1 MEDLKSPHIIFR
13 DLPQSRKRQIFPKH
27 IKTKV
32 IEELDK
38 LNSIP
43 LKTQEWKNIYWKDTP
58 TGIPLTIDL
67 PRMDMAYKCDI
78 GDFHKD
84 VIYYDEERIKNE
96 NIQII
101 NESCVVTH
109 KGEIVCLYI
118 NEKTDEAITK
128 ATEKLRQLGKQMETH
143 YPVKKNTFYSGFRLG
158 AKTPEAKQ
166 KAHEYKQSRMAI
178 PRYKGK
184 NYLDGMICYFRSPH
198 PNTPRGYGHTIAFQP
213 RMESADTDEDF
224 LFNYAYSSC
233 ALYALEKRYAPN
245 VAKYRLD
252 LATSNGF
259 VGIIPPLPLELNPS
273 TGFGGSVDFASSIH
287 NDSGLKGLTETI
299 IWTTPPDKTKK
310 QYFVV
315 PEFKVAFDLHTHNA
329 IILQPPKIAHGTC
342 YTGNHGGYGF
352 VNITKG
358 TILRKVEPTDI
369 KKNWYEVWKHH
380 FEI

>member
-67 PRMDMAYKCDI
+67 PRMDMAYKWDI

-84 VIYYDEERIKNE
+84 VIYYDEERMKNE

-143 YPVKKNTFYSGFRLG
+143 YPVKKHTN
-158 AKTPEAKQ
+158 
-166 KAHEYKQSRMAI
+166 I
-178 PRYKGK
+178 K
-184 NYLDGMICYFRSPH
+184 NPVW
-198 PNTPRGYGHTIAFQP
+198 
-213 RMESADTDEDF
+213 
-224 LFNYAYSSC
+224 
-233 ALYALEKRYAPN
+233 LYQDIR
-245 VAKYRLD
+245 VR
-252 LATSNGF
+252 
-259 VGIIPPLPLELNPS
+259 II
-273 TGFGGSVDFASSIH
+273 
-287 NDSGLKGLTETI
+287 
-299 IWTTPPDKTKK
+299 
-310 QYFVV
+310 
-315 PEFKVAFDLHTHNA
+315 
-329 IILQPPKIAHGTC
+329 
-342 YTGNHGGYGF
+342 
-352 VNITKG
+352 
-358 TILRKVEPTDI
+358 
-369 KKNWYEVWKHH
+369 
-380 FEI
+380 